1 MLDLPHLMSRA
12 DTNQWLSRNDG
23 FFDTAASC
31 ELGLEKEAAVSDDDG
46 DSAVEADE
54 ASAEEDGEDEP
65 SSAEDEDDH
74 EADHD
79 MRARAVPRA
88 RRRTLSR
95 RGKPEVSLPTPA
107 SWWSARNLGL
117 GVTR

>member
-1 MLDLPHLMSRA
+1 MSRA

-54 ASAEEDGEDEP
+54 ATAVAQRRMAKTS
-65 SSAEDEDDH
+65 
-74 EADHD
+74 
-79 MRARAVPRA
+79 RAAPKTRMVTRQITICAHAQCLV
-88 RRRTLSR
+88 
-95 RGKPEVSLPTPA
+95 
-107 SWWSARNLGL
+107 L
-117 GVTR
+117 GVGR